1 MFQVF
6 RLEITIKKKIKYIF
20 TSLQTGFKGWHKS
33 SDLSQMYIYYT
44 IVKNSPLAVS
54 RKYKIRDQDQLYF
67 VTFTVIRWLDVFTR
81 REYRDIFMDSLR
93 YCQQYKGL
101 DLYAYCIMTNHVHM
115 IIGRRGT
122 GDLQGIIRDIKK
134 YTSVKI
140 IEAVKDNPQESRK
153 DLLMWMFERTGR
165 YNPNNKI
172 YQFWE
177 QHSHPIELN
186 TNIMLEQRLE
196 YIHNNPVK
204 AGIVLSPEDYLYSS
218 AINYAGLPEKLIDVI
233 LI

>member
-1 MFQVF
+1 
-6 RLEITIKKKIKYIF
+6 
-20 TSLQTGFKGWHKS
+20 
-33 SDLSQMYIYYT
+33 
-44 IVKNSPLAVS
+44 
-54 RKYKIRDQDQLYF
+54 
-67 VTFTVIRWLDVFTR
+67 
-81 REYRDIFMDSLR
+81 MDSLR
-93 YCQQYKGL
+93 YCQLYKGL

-115 IIGRRGT
+115 IIGRRGP
-122 GDLQGIIRDIKK
+122 GDLQGIIRDLKK
-134 YTSVKI
+134 YTSIKI

-186 TNIMLEQRLE
+186 TNVMLEQRLE

-218 AINYAGLPEKLIDVI
+218 AMNYAGLPEKLIDVI

>member
-1 MFQVF
+1 M
-6 RLEITIKKKIKYIF
+6 
-20 TSLQTGFKGWHKS
+20 
-33 SDLSQMYIYYT
+33 
-44 IVKNSPLAVS
+44 S

-115 IIGRRGT
+115 IIGRRGA

-177 QHSHPIELN
+177 QHSHP
-186 TNIMLEQRLE
+186 R
-196 YIHNNPVK
+196 
-204 AGIVLSPEDYLYSS
+204 
-218 AINYAGLPEKLIDVI
+218 
-233 LI
+233 